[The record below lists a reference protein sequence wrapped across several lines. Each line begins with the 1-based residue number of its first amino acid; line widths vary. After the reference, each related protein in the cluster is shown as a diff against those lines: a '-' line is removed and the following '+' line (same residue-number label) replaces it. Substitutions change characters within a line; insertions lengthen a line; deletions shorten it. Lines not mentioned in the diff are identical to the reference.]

1 MVGTIGTV
9 ASNQLTQE
17 YTRILSQSNVA
28 LSGVRPSYINQ
39 LKQDTLI
46 KSLKQDGSWN
56 FIDVLYILANDDA
69 TGNFALLNWANPSLY
84 SLTRVNSPTFISNR
98 GYVGGTFI
106 LLSSSWAPSN
116 GVNFQQN
123 SASFGG
129 MIYNTPDTAGSALI
143 GTNGTAGTSN
153 VYMVPRTTSTY
164 RTTLNNTALNG
175 FLTPQTPQN
184 PMARRVL
191 GAFRSQSTNY
201 DQFYPS
207 SSTVDGINIATATS
221 TTRVTQQVNILSAL
235 QNGTRL
241 FGGTNTASMAWFGGY
256 EIRNRL
262 TTFTSSMT
270 TYINSI

>member
-1 MVGTIGTV
+1 MIGTV

-17 YTRILSQSNVA
+17 YTTILSQSNVA
-28 LSGVRPSYINQ
+28 YSGVRPSYVNQ
-39 LKQDTLI
+39 LKQDTLVR
-46 KSLKQDGSWN
+46 SLKQDGSWN
-56 FIDVLYILANDDA
+56 FIDVLYILANDEA
-69 TGNFALLNWANPSLY
+69 TGDFALLNWTNPSLY
-84 SLTRVNSPTFISNR
+84 SLIKVNSPGFISNR
-98 GYVGGTFI
+98 GYTSAGSSGF
-106 LLSSSWAPSN
+106 LSSSWAPSN
-116 GVNFQQN
+116 GVNFLQN

-129 MIYNTPDTAGSALI
+129 IIYNTPSTAGNALI

-153 VYMVPRTTSTY
+153 VYMVPRTAATY
-164 RTTLNNTALNG
+164 RTTLNNTTLNS
-175 FLTPQTPQN
+175 FTAPQN
-184 PMARRVL
+184 FMARRVL

>member
-17 YTRILSQSNVA
+17 YTTILSQSNVA

-69 TGNFALLNWANPSLY
+69 TGNFALLNWTNPSLY
-84 SLTRVNSPTFISNR
+84 SLTRVNSPGFISNR
-98 GYVGGTFI
+98 GYTSSGSGF
-106 LLSSSWAPSN
+106 LSSSWAPSN
-116 GVNFQQN
+116 GINFQQN

-129 MIYNTPDTAGSALI
+129 MIYNTPSTTVNALV
-143 GTNGTAGTSN
+143 GTSGLAHSQ
-153 VYMVPRTTSTY
+153 VLMIPRQAATY
-164 RTTLNNTALNG
+164 RTSLNNGAFNAFT
-175 FLTPQTPQN
+175 TPQN
-184 PMARRVL
+184 FMARRVL
-191 GAFRSQSTNY
+191 GVFRSSSINY
-201 DQFYPS
+201 EQFYPS
-207 SSTVDGINIATATS
+207 SSTLDGFNTQVVASTALT
-221 TTRVTQQVNILSAL
+221 TQQVNILSAV
-235 QNGTRL
+235 QTTTRV
-241 FGGTNTASMAWFGGY
+241 FGFTNTASMAWFGGY

>member
-1 MVGTIGTV
+1 MVGSIGTV

-84 SLTRVNSPTFISNR
+84 SLTRTNSPGFISNR
-98 GYVGGTFI
+98 GYTSGAGTI
-106 LLSSSWAPSN
+106 GYLSSSWAPSN

-129 MIYNTPDTAGSALI
+129 MIYSPPSATANALV
-143 GTNGTAGTSN
+143 GTSGLAHSQ
-153 VYMVPRTTSTY
+153 VLMIPRQALTY
-164 RTTLNNTALNG
+164 RTSLNNGAFNSFTA
-175 FLTPQTPQN
+175 PQN
-184 PMARRVL
+184 FMARRVL
-191 GAFRSQSTNY
+191 GVFRSSSINY
-201 DQFYPS
+201 EQFYPS
-207 SSTVDGINIATATS
+207 SSTLDGFNTQVVASTALT
-221 TTRVTQQVNILSAL
+221 TQQVNILSAV
-235 QNGTRL
+235 QTSTRV
-241 FGGTNTASMAWFGGY
+241 FGLTNTASMAWFGGY

>member
-17 YTRILSQSNVA
+17 YTAILSQSNVA
-28 LSGVRPSYINQ
+28 LSGVRPSYVNQ
-39 LKQDTLI
+39 LKQDTLVR
-46 KSLKQDGSWN
+46 SLKQDGSWN

-69 TGNFALLNWANPSLY
+69 TGNFALLNWVNPSLY
-84 SLTRVNSPTFISNR
+84 SLTRINSPGFISNR
-98 GYVGGTFI
+98 GYTGGTNI

-129 MIYNTPDTAGSALI
+129 MIYSPPSATANALV
-143 GTNGTAGTSN
+143 GTSGLAHSQ
-153 VYMVPRTTSTY
+153 VLMIPRQALTY
-164 RTTLNNTALNG
+164 RTSLNNGAFNS
-175 FLTPQTPQN
+175 FNPPQN
-184 PMARRVL
+184 FMARRVL
-191 GAFRSQSTNY
+191 GVFRSSSINY
-201 DQFYPS
+201 EQFYPS
-207 SSTVDGINIATATS
+207 SSIVDGFNVQTAAS
-221 TTRVTQQVNILSAL
+221 TTPTTQQINILSAV
-235 QNGTRL
+235 QTSTRV
-241 FGGTNTASMAWFGGY
+241 FGVTNTASMAWFGGY